1 MLLLLLL
8 VIGCIVVALLD
19 DQINFL
25 SFFDLHLLCLLLFRD
40 DDLFWSADALLVGN
54 DVVHLLLMLMISVEL
69 AGIAAW

>member
-8 VIGCIVVALLD
+8 LIGCIVVALLD

-40 DDLFWSADALLVGN
+40 YDLFWSADALLVGD
-54 DVVHLLLMLMISVEL
+54 DVVHLLLMLVMSVEL

>member
-25 SFFDLHLLCLLLFRD
+25 SFCDLHLLCLLLFRD
-40 DDLFWSADALLVGN
+40 YDLFWSADALLVGD
-54 DVVHLLLMLMISVEL
+54 DVVHLLLMLVMSVEL